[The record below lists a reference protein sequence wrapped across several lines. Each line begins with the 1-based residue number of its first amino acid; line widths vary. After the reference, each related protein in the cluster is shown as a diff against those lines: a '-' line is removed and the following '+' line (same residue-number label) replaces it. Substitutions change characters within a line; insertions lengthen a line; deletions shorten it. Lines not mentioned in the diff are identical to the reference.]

1 MFMCVYLQAIGT
13 VATAVMT
20 YMMIRKDE
28 EVMVWD
34 RAYRLRH
41 HKSQSHLDKVT
52 YGVVGEWIVFKNR
65 DSSLISNNLTAHV
78 HDNTLMLLI
87 IPYSLIHVHV

>member
-1 MFMCVYLQAIGT
+1 MIGT

-34 RAYRLRH
+34 RAYRLRY
-41 HKSQSHLDKVT
+41 HKSQNHLDTVT
-52 YGVVGEWIVFKNR
+52 YGVVGEHIVLR
-65 DSSLISNNLTAHV
+65 TG
-78 HDNTLMLLI
+78 LL
-87 IPYSLIHVHV
+87 P